1 MKLEP
6 AFSTSIPRT
15 LLSIMIFCAVAL
27 GAVVF
32 LQNSEISSNSTLMK
46 AQGIEVQQKN
56 NIFLINL
63 ECVNGKTT
71 ANGKTT
77 QGAEPTQIPQD
88 KVADCVIANQSIG
101 DYLLGANS
109 LPAQGEDTQGNKYTF
124 KDVMSVVNA
133 CATSEEPTL
142 TNSVKFEHGK
152 SLLFRCADTAAKK
165 PMEIVAYK

>member
-32 LQNSEISSNSTLMK
+32 LQNMEISGNAAVTN
-46 AQGIEVQQKN
+46 AQGLEMQQKN
-56 NIFLINL
+56 NTFLINL
-63 ECVNGKTT
+63 ECVNGKTNPSGAT
-71 ANGKTT
+71 AV
-77 QGAEPTQIPQD
+77 AVPPE
-88 KVADCVIANQSIG
+88 KVTDCVVTNQNIG
-101 DYLLGANS
+101 DYIIESNS
-109 LPAQGEDTQGNKYTF
+109 SRIGEQIPGNPYTF

-133 CATSEEPTL
+133 CATSEEPSL

-152 SLLFRCADTAAKK
+152 SLLFRCADVAAKK